1 MNPIA
6 KALIALIIGSVIGWW
21 LLVGFCSIPGLKF
34 SIACGHN
41 AYIWVPLFIPLSIY
55 ACWFMLGIVSRE
67 LRKPTETESGAG
79 KNA

>member
-1 MNPIA
+1 MNPVI
-6 KALIALIIGSVIGWW
+6 KGLIALIVGVVLGWW

-41 AYIWVPLFIPLSIY
+41 AYIWLPLFIPISICV
-55 ACWFMLGIVSRE
+55 CWFTLGILSRG
-67 LRKPTETESGAG
+67 LHKPAETDKCAG